1 MYIKKNNMHITNYEN
16 VNRLIINKCIE
27 RFKEDP
33 TLDTAVV
40 DININI
46 ELKLEKILEITNQLQ
61 NIGFKVDKF
70 KVTNMKTQIHH
81 GIQCAYYTSYIF
93 CFPCLAYNYIKYHL
107 FPEYYIV
114 IQLDKYK
121 YLPK

>member
-1 MYIKKNNMHITNYEN
+1 MHITNYEN

-46 ELKLEKILEITNQLQ
+46 ELKLDKIIEITNQLQ

-70 KVTNMKTQIHH
+70 KISNMNTRIHT
-81 GIQCAYYTSYIF
+81 GVKCSYYASYIF

-107 FPEYYIV
+107 FPEYNII
-114 IQLDKYK
+114 IQIDKYK
-121 YLPK
+121 YNIHTENK

>member
-1 MYIKKNNMHITNYEN
+1 MHITNYEN

-27 RFKEDP
+27 KFKEDL

-46 ELKLEKILEITNQLQ
+46 ELKLEKIMEITNQLH
-61 NIGFKVDKF
+61 NMGFKVDKF
-70 KVTNMKTQIHH
+70 KITNMKTQIHS
-81 GIQCAYYTSYIF
+81 GINCSHYASYIF
-93 CFPCLAYNYIKYHL
+93 CCPCLLYNYIKYHL
-107 FPEYYIV
+107 FPEYCIV

-121 YLPK
+121 YNTT